1 MAGGLRSGG
10 AIRTNR
16 QGVRRVRLVTVLGA
30 TLLGVTRHAA
40 RALGMADTHG
50 SVELGKAAD
59 LCLWNVDHPA
69 ELSYAIAASPLRA
82 RLHRGVQHPLQ

>member
-1 MAGGLRSGG
+1 
-10 AIRTNR
+10 
-16 QGVRRVRLVTVLGA
+16 
-30 TLLGVTRHAA
+30 
-40 RALGMADTHG
+40 MADTHG